1 MGLRLKKWAVVAII
15 TAFIYFA
22 YLMFLI
28 TWQYVPFNLE
38 VSFLQF
44 KEQISWWHYRAVFF
58 THVYTSIF
66 ILILGF
72 FQFFSTLRV
81 RFPRIHKNLGKAYIG
96 LVLFLSAPSGLIM
109 GYYGNGGIVTQFSFC
124 LQAILWF
131 FFTFLAFYYVKRGD
145 YFKHFT
151 FMVLSYALTLSAISL
166 RLFKWIIVSVW
177 HLPPMDT
184 YKIVV
189 WLGWIFNVVVAIL
202 IIARK
207 NNKQTEGKT
216 IA

>member
-1 MGLRLKKWAVVAII
+1 MGLQLKKWAVIALIL
-15 TAFIYFA
+15 AFLYFT

-28 TWQYVPFNLE
+28 TWQYVPFNLQ
-38 VSFLQF
+38 VSFLQLKDQF
-44 KEQISWWHYRAVFF
+44 SWWHYRVVFF
-58 THVYTSIF
+58 THVYTSLF

-72 FQFFSTLRV
+72 LQFFSTLRI
-81 RFPRIHKNLGKAYIG
+81 RFPRIHKHVGKAYIVLI
-96 LVLFLSAPSGLIM
+96 LVFSAPSGLIM
-109 GYYGNGGIVTQFSFC
+109 GYYGNGGVFSQLSFC
-124 LQAILWF
+124 LQALLWF
-131 FFTFLAFYYVKRGD
+131 SFTFLAFYYVKRGD

-189 WLGWIFNVVVAIL
+189 WLGWIFNL
-202 IIARK
+202 IIATLIIVR
-207 NNKQTEGKT
+207 NNKPIEGKT